1 MLTLNENNSQFSQT
15 GGQAWLPQEGVPHQ
29 DLHGKIVVTRQDP
42 GVQELE
48 STLSFNFH
56 SYISE
61 EVGANEFLMA

>member
-1 MLTLNENNSQFSQT
+1 MKIIQT
-15 GGQAWLPQEGVPHQ
+15 GGQTGISQEGVPHQ
-29 DLHGKIVVTRQDP
+29 DLHGKIVVTGQDP

-61 EVGANEFLMA
+61 EVGANEFLIA